1 MAAPAWNVIVQS
13 NHQIRRLVLCV
24 DLAASTRICPA
35 QVGCLVDPG
44 GSRKIPSDRLDDQ
57 ARQAVQHTRSATMG
71 DVEHFAL
78 LVLVVAVAI
87 TAAVLSNRISE
98 RIRIPAPAIFLL
110 AAALASDLVPALG
123 QLSVTTVQ
131 RMVSVALVVI
141 LFDGGM
147 HMGWQ
152 RFRSAAGP
160 VVWVGVAGT
169 FVTAAALATLAHALF
184 GLDWWAALL
193 LGTALAPTDP
203 AVVFSVLGRREV
215 AGRSGTILEGESGAN
230 DPVGI
235 ALMASLLA
243 AGPAAGLDAV
253 GSIAGEFLLQLA
265 VGAAVG
271 VVGGTLLVRFMRRVP
286 LPSEGLYPLRVLAC
300 ALVIYG
306 AATIANG
313 SGFLAVFI
321 AGILAG
327 DARAPY
333 KGEIERFHAALASLA
348 EIVAFLVLGLTV
360 GLHTLPDSGALGI
373 GLALAVL
380 LTIVVRPLLVGLL
393 LLPVR
398 LAWGERLFV
407 LWAGLKGAVPI
418 LLGTF
423 LLTAGV
429 PDAPRL
435 YAIIVV
441 VVAFSV
447 VVQGGLVPAVAA
459 MLGVPMRTV
468 DPEPWSLGVRFRHE
482 PRGLRRHVVAA
493 GSPADGRRI
502 GDLDVGED
510 VWISFVIR
518 NDQLVPVRGS
528 TILRAGDELLA
539 LTDPER
545 GPDLTPIFTARP
557 GTSDPDSTPA

>member
-1 MAAPAWNVIVQS
+1 MS
-13 NHQIRRLVLCV
+13 
-24 DLAASTRICPA
+24 
-35 QVGCLVDPG
+35 
-44 GSRKIPSDRLDDQ
+44 
-57 ARQAVQHTRSATMG
+57 

-78 LVLVVAVAI
+78 LVLLVGVAI
-87 TAAVLSNRISE
+87 TAAVLSNRIRE

-110 AAALASDLVPALG
+110 AGAVASDLVPSLG

-131 RMVSVALVVI
+131 RVVSVALAII

-147 HMGWQ
+147 HIGWQ
-152 RFRSAAGP
+152 RFRTAAGP

-184 GLDWWAALL
+184 DLDWRAALL
-193 LGTALAPTDP
+193 VGTALAPTDP

-215 AGRSGTILEGESGAN
+215 AGRSGTILEGEAGAN

-243 AGPAAGLDAV
+243 AGQSAGVDAA
-253 GSIAGEFLLQLA
+253 GSIAGAFLLQLA

-271 VVGGTLLVRFMRRVP
+271 VAGGVLLVRFMRRIP
-286 LPSEGLYPLRVLAC
+286 LPSEGLYPLRVLAS

-306 AATIANG
+306 AATVAHG

-348 EIVAFLVLGLTV
+348 EIVAFLILGLTV

-373 GLALAVL
+373 GLAL
-380 LTIVVRPLLVGLL
+380 GLL
-393 LLPVR
+393 LLLVR

-423 LLTAGV
+423 LLTAGER
-429 PDAPRL
+429 DATRL
-435 YAIIVV
+435 YAVIVV

-447 VVQGGLVPAVAA
+447 VVQGGLVPTVAA
-459 MLGVPMRTV
+459 RLGVPIRTV
-468 DPEPWSLGVRFRHE
+468 EPEPWSLGVRFRNE
-482 PRGLRRHVVAA
+482 PRGLHRHFVAA
-493 GSPADGRRI
+493 GSPADGCRI
-502 GDLDVGED
+502 GDLEVGED

-518 NDQLVPVRGS
+518 DDQLIPVRGS
-528 TILRAGDELLA
+528 TILRAGDEILA

-545 GPDLTPIFTARP
+545 GPDLAPIFTPRP
-557 GTSDPDSTPA
+557 GTGHAGPAPT

>member
-1 MAAPAWNVIVQS
+1 MS
-13 NHQIRRLVLCV
+13 
-24 DLAASTRICPA
+24 
-35 QVGCLVDPG
+35 
-44 GSRKIPSDRLDDQ
+44 
-57 ARQAVQHTRSATMG
+57 

-78 LVLVVAVAI
+78 LVLVVGVAI

-110 AAALASDLVPALG
+110 AAAVASDVMPALG

-131 RMVSVALVVI
+131 RVVSVALAVI

-147 HMGWQ
+147 HIGWR
-152 RFRSAAGP
+152 RFRTAAGP

-235 ALMASLLA
+235 ALLASLLA
-243 AGPAAGLDAV
+243 AGPAAGLDAA
-253 GSIAGEFLLQLA
+253 GSVAGEFLLQLA

-271 VVGGTLLVRFMRRVP
+271 MAGGALLVGFMRRVP
-286 LPSEGLYPLRVLAC
+286 LPSEGLYPLRVLAG

-306 AATIANG
+306 AATVAHG

-348 EIVAFLVLGLTV
+348 EIVAFIVLGLTV

-380 LTIVVRPLLVGLL
+380 LTFVVRPLLVGLL
-393 LLPVR
+393 LLSVR

-423 LLTAGV
+423 LLTADV
-429 PDAPRL
+429 PDASRL
-435 YAIIVV
+435 YAVIVV

-447 VVQGGLVPAVAA
+447 IIQGGLVPAVAA
-459 MLGVPMRTV
+459 RLGVPMRTV
-468 DPEPWSLGVRFRHE
+468 DPEPWSLGVRFRRE
-482 PRGLRRHVVAA
+482 PRGLRRHVVGA
-493 GSPADGRRI
+493 GSPADGCRI
-502 GDLDVGED
+502 GDLEVGED

-518 NDQLVPVRGS
+518 DDQLVPVRGF
-528 TILRAGDELLA
+528 TTLRAGDEILA

-545 GPDLTPIFTARP
+545 GPDLAPIFTPKP
-557 GTSDPDSTPA
+557 GTGHADPAQA

>member
-1 MAAPAWNVIVQS
+1 MS
-13 NHQIRRLVLCV
+13 
-24 DLAASTRICPA
+24 
-35 QVGCLVDPG
+35 
-44 GSRKIPSDRLDDQ
+44 
-57 ARQAVQHTRSATMG
+57 

-78 LVLVVAVAI
+78 IMLVVAVAI

-98 RIRIPAPAIFLL
+98 RIRVPAPAIFLL
-110 AAALASDLVPALG
+110 AAALTSDLIPDLG
-123 QLSVTTVQ
+123 RVSVTTVQ
-131 RMVSVALVVI
+131 RVVTVALAVI

-147 HMGWQ
+147 QIGWR
-152 RFRSAAGP
+152 RFREAAGP

-169 FVTAAALATLAHALF
+169 FVTAAALAVLAHALF
-184 GLDWWAALL
+184 GLDWWVALL

-203 AVVFSVLGRREV
+203 AVVFSVLGRRVV

-235 ALMASLLA
+235 ALMASLLTAGPTLGLGA
-243 AGPAAGLDAV
+243 AGG
-253 GSIAGEFLLQLA
+253 IAGTFLLQLA
-265 VGAAVG
+265 VGAVVG
-271 VVGGTLLVRFMRRVP
+271 VAGGALLVGFMRRVP
-286 LPSEGLYPLRVLAC
+286 LPSESLYPLRVLAN
-300 ALVIYG
+300 ALAIYG
-306 AATIANG
+306 AATVAHG

-321 AGILAG
+321 AGIIAG

-348 EIVAFLVLGLTV
+348 EIVAFIVLGLTV
-360 GLHTLPDSGALGI
+360 GLHTLPDSGAWGI
-373 GLALAVL
+373 GLTLAVL
-380 LTIVVRPLLVGLL
+380 LTFVVRPLLVGLL

-429 PDAPRL
+429 PDASRL
-435 YAIIVV
+435 YAVIFV

-447 VVQGGLVPAVAA
+447 IVQGGLLPAVADR
-459 MLGVPMRTV
+459 LGVPMRTV
-468 DPEPWSLGVRFRHE
+468 EPEPWTLGVRFRRE
-482 PRGLRRHVVAA
+482 PRGLRRYLVAP

-502 GDLDVGED
+502 GDLDLGED
-510 VWISFVIR
+510 VWISLVIR
-518 NDQLVPVRGS
+518 HSQLVPVHGS
-528 TILRAGDELLA
+528 TVLRAGDEILA

-545 GPDLTPIFTARP
+545 APDLGSVFTAS
-557 GTSDPDSTPA
+557 TSS

>member
-1 MAAPAWNVIVQS
+1 MS
-13 NHQIRRLVLCV
+13 
-24 DLAASTRICPA
+24 
-35 QVGCLVDPG
+35 
-44 GSRKIPSDRLDDQ
+44 
-57 ARQAVQHTRSATMG
+57 
-71 DVEHFAL
+71 DVEHFAV
-78 LVLVVAVAI
+78 LVLVVGAAI
-87 TAAVLSNRISE
+87 IAAVLLNRVSE
-98 RIRIPAPAIFLL
+98 RIRIPAPAIFLV
-110 AAALASDLVPALG
+110 AAALASDVMPALG
-123 QLSVTTVQ
+123 ELSVTTVQ
-131 RMVSVALVVI
+131 RVVSVALAVI

-169 FVTAAALATLAHALF
+169 FVTAAALAMLAHGLF
-184 GLDWWAALL
+184 GLDWRSALL
-193 LGTALAPTDP
+193 VGTALAPTDP

-215 AGRSGTILEGESGAN
+215 AGRSGTILEGEAGAN

-235 ALMASLLA
+235 ALLASLLT
-243 AGPAAGLDAV
+243 AGPAMSLGAV
-253 GSIAGEFLLQLA
+253 GSIAGEFVLQLA
-265 VGAAVG
+265 VGAVVG
-271 VVGGTLLVRFMRRVP
+271 VAGGALLVRFMRRVP

-306 AATIANG
+306 AATVVHG

-321 AGILAG
+321 AGILVG
-327 DARAPY
+327 DIRAPY

-348 EIVAFLVLGLTV
+348 EIVVFLVLGLTV

-380 LTIVVRPLLVGLL
+380 LTVVVRPLLVGLL

-418 LLGTF
+418 LLGSF

-429 PDAPRL
+429 PDASRL
-435 YAIIVV
+435 YAVIVV

-447 VVQGGLVPAVAA
+447 IVQGGLVPTVAA
-459 MLGVPMRTV
+459 RLGVPMRTV
-468 DPEPWSLGVRFRHE
+468 EPEPWSLGVRFRRE
-482 PRGLRRHVVAA
+482 PRGLCRQVVVA
-493 GSPADGRRI
+493 GSPADGCRI
-502 GDLDVGED
+502 ADLEVGED

-518 NDQLVPVRGS
+518 DDQLVPVRGS
-528 TILRAGDELLA
+528 TTLHAGDEILA

-545 GPDLTPIFTARP
+545 GPDLASIFTAR
-557 GTSDPDSTPA
+557 SDTGEGDPALG

>member
-1 MAAPAWNVIVQS
+1 
-13 NHQIRRLVLCV
+13 
-24 DLAASTRICPA
+24 
-35 QVGCLVDPG
+35 
-44 GSRKIPSDRLDDQ
+44 
-57 ARQAVQHTRSATMG
+57 MG

-98 RIRIPAPAIFLL
+98 LIRIPAPAIFLL

-131 RMVSVALVVI
+131 RVVSVALVVI

-147 HMGWQ
+147 HIGWQ
-152 RFRSAAGP
+152 RFRTAAGP

-169 FVTAAALATLAHALF
+169 FITAAALAALAYALF
-184 GLDWWAALL
+184 GLHWWTALL

-203 AVVFSVLGRREV
+203 AVVFSVLGGREV

-235 ALMASLLA
+235 ALLASLLT
-243 AGPAAGLDAV
+243 AGPATGLDAA
-253 GSIAGEFLLQLA
+253 GSIAAEFLVQLA

-271 VVGGTLLVRFMRRVP
+271 VAGGALLVGFMRRLP
-286 LPSEGLYPLRVLAC
+286 LPSEGLYPLRVLAG

-306 AATIANG
+306 AATVAHG

-321 AGILAG
+321 AGILVG

-348 EIVAFLVLGLTV
+348 EIVAFIVLGLTV
-360 GLHTLPDSGALGI
+360 GLHTLPDSDALGI

-380 LTIVVRPLLVGLL
+380 LTFVVRPLLVGLL

-423 LLTAGV
+423 LLTADV
-429 PDAPRL
+429 PDASRL
-435 YAIIVV
+435 YAVIVV

-447 VVQGGLVPAVAA
+447 IVQGGLVPAVAA
-459 MLGVPMRTV
+459 RLGVPMRTV

-528 TILRAGDELLA
+528 TILCAGDEILA

-557 GTSDPDSTPA
+557 GTGHADPAPA

>member
-1 MAAPAWNVIVQS
+1 MS
-13 NHQIRRLVLCV
+13 
-24 DLAASTRICPA
+24 
-35 QVGCLVDPG
+35 
-44 GSRKIPSDRLDDQ
+44 
-57 ARQAVQHTRSATMG
+57 
-71 DVEHFAL
+71 DVEHFAV
-78 LVLVVAVAI
+78 LVLVVGAAI
-87 TAAVLSNRISE
+87 IAAVLLNRVSE
-98 RIRIPAPAIFLL
+98 RIRIPAPAIFLV
-110 AAALASDLVPALG
+110 AAALASDVMPALG
-123 QLSVTTVQ
+123 ELSVTTVQ
-131 RMVSVALVVI
+131 RVVSVALAVI

-169 FVTAAALATLAHALF
+169 FVTAGALATLAHGLF
-184 GLDWWAALL
+184 GLDWRSALL
-193 LGTALAPTDP
+193 VGTALAPTDP

-215 AGRSGTILEGESGAN
+215 AGRSGTILEGEAGAN

-235 ALMASLLA
+235 ALLASLLT
-243 AGPAAGLDAV
+243 AGPAMSLGAV

-265 VGAAVG
+265 VGAVVG
-271 VVGGTLLVRFMRRVP
+271 VAGGALLVRFMRRVP

-306 AATIANG
+306 AATVVHG

-321 AGILAG
+321 AGILVG
-327 DARAPY
+327 DVRAPY

-348 EIVAFLVLGLTV
+348 EIVAFLILGLTV

-380 LTIVVRPLLVGLL
+380 LTVVVRPLLVGLL

-429 PDAPRL
+429 PDASRL
-435 YAIIVV
+435 YAVIVV

-447 VVQGGLVPAVAA
+447 IVQGGLVPTVATR
-459 MLGVPMRTV
+459 LGVPMRTV
-468 DPEPWSLGVRFRHE
+468 EPEPWSLGVRFRQE
-482 PRGLRRHVVAA
+482 PRGLCRHVVVA
-493 GSPADGRRI
+493 GSPADGCRI
-502 GDLDVGED
+502 ADLEVGED

-518 NDQLVPVRGS
+518 DDQLVPVRGS
-528 TILRAGDELLA
+528 TTLHAGDEILA

-545 GPDLTPIFTARP
+545 GPDLAPIFAARSDTGEGDPAP
-557 GTSDPDSTPA
+557 G

>member
-1 MAAPAWNVIVQS
+1 MS
-13 NHQIRRLVLCV
+13 
-24 DLAASTRICPA
+24 
-35 QVGCLVDPG
+35 
-44 GSRKIPSDRLDDQ
+44 
-57 ARQAVQHTRSATMG
+57 

-78 LVLVVAVAI
+78 LVLVVGVAI
-87 TAAVLSNRISE
+87 TGAVLSNRVSE
-98 RIRIPAPAIFLL
+98 RIRIPAPAIFLV
-110 AAALASDLVPALG
+110 AAAVASDVMPTLG

-131 RMVSVALVVI
+131 RVVSVALVVI

-147 HMGWQ
+147 HIGWR
-152 RFRSAAGP
+152 RFRTAAGL

-169 FVTAAALATLAHALF
+169 FVTAAALAALAHALF
-184 GLDWWAALL
+184 DLDWRSALL

-243 AGPAAGLDAV
+243 AGQSAGLEAA
-253 GSIAGEFLLQLA
+253 GSIAGEFLVQLA

-271 VVGGTLLVRFMRRVP
+271 VIGGWLLVGFMRRLP
-286 LPSEGLYPLRVLAC
+286 LPSEGLYPLRVLAG

-306 AATIANG
+306 VATVAHG

-321 AGILAG
+321 AGILVG

-333 KGEIERFHAALASLA
+333 KGEIERFHGALASLA
-348 EIVAFLVLGLTV
+348 EIVAFIVLGLTV

-373 GLALAVL
+373 GFALAVL
-380 LTIVVRPLLVGLL
+380 LTFVVRPLLVGLL

-423 LLTAGV
+423 LLTADV
-429 PDAPRL
+429 PDASRL
-435 YAIIVV
+435 YAVIVV
-441 VVAFSV
+441 VVVFSV
-447 VVQGGLVPAVAA
+447 IVQGGLVPVVAA
-459 MLGVPMRTV
+459 WLGVPMRTV
-468 DPEPWSLGVRFRHE
+468 DPEPWSLGVRFRNE
-482 PRGLRRHVVAA
+482 PRGLCRQVVAV
-493 GSPADGRRI
+493 GSPADGCRI
-502 GDLDVGED
+502 GDLEVGED

-518 NDQLVPVRGS
+518 DDQLVPVRGS
-528 TILRAGDELLA
+528 TVLRAGDEILA

-545 GPDLTPIFTARP
+545 GPDLVPLFTPSPVVAPPTPHRP
-557 GTSDPDSTPA
+557 D